1 MSKTTPTQR
10 TLARL
15 RAEGYTAEVVEKR
28 LPRCFITRDLFG
40 CIDVLAVRP
49 GSPPL
54 GVQCTTRTNQ
64 AARYTK
70 AVALPELRTWL
81 ASGALF
87 EVWGWAKVGARGKA
101 KRWEVSRRPVPLAD
115 LPMPINAPEPTD
127 HCGKSPMVRS

>member
-10 TLARL
+10 TLALL

-64 AARYTK
+64 AARLTK

-81 ASGALF
+81 ASGTVF

-101 KRWEVSRRPVPLAD
+101 KRWQVNRRPVPLAD
-115 LPMPINAPEPTD
+115 LKESVSKDATASVRQPPEN
-127 HCGKSPMVRS
+127 